1 MAGISFMNR
10 NDVGSVVVEGGE
22 PFLFLFLRP
31 IVLRRRDVV
40 IGLGSPLLEWTRR
53 IHRCKG
59 RGAQILRR
67 LFDLCA
73 NLRGDADQMTVQ
85 NVLADLVQVFGDIG
99 KEFVRRRMFA
109 LVLFENVE
117 WPLVRVLFLRTLR
130 KRVLAGLA
138 LRAADP
144 AHLLMWYIRPSAL

>member
-1 MAGISFMNR
+1 MTGISFMNR
-10 NDVGSVVVEGGE
+10 NDVGGVIVEGGE

-31 IVLRRRDVV
+31 LVLRRRDVV

-85 NVLADLVQVFGDIG
+85 NVLADFVQVFANIRD
-99 KEFVRRRMFA
+99 EFVRRRMFA
-109 LVLFENVE
+109 L
-117 WPLVRVLFLRTLR
+117 
-130 KRVLAGLA
+130 
-138 LRAADP
+138 D
-144 AHLLMWYIRPSAL
+144 LLEYFNR